1 MRGGGYVPSGFKLL
15 LKAEHSSF
23 LPVFAEAEATQHL
36 TGSGIVF
43 SMVLENTRI
52 EVSGGKCLVF
62 KLPFVPQVHF
72 SFTLISHYKKK

>member
-1 MRGGGYVPSGFKLL
+1 MHGGDYVPSGFELL
-15 LKAEHSSF
+15 LKAEHSSS

-52 EVSGGKCLVF
+52 EVSNGKLS
-62 KLPFVPQVHF
+62 HF
-72 SFTLISHYKKK
+72 QAPLLRHRCISLLH